1 MSFARVLL
9 GSRHK
14 RFTTKKNIDKP
25 MAGTYLSFRVSL
37 LLQVALSGR
46 RESRNF
52 LIDQPAQENW
62 LEITPDER
70 TMATLAHALQLIGS
84 WIAPLII
91 FLVRRRSRFV
101 SFHALQALL
110 LQIVHTILVVVLMVF
125 WFSTI
130 FSVVFHQT
138 SGKAPDFPPVF
149 FILFPL
155 VWLGFM
161 GLWVGTLVIAILYA
175 IKAGR
180 GEWADYPVLGK
191 LARKMLKMGPNETH
205 LAPTPQM

>member
-1 MSFARVLL
+1 M
-9 GSRHK
+9 
-14 RFTTKKNIDKP
+14 
-25 MAGTYLSFRVSL
+25 
-37 LLQVALSGR
+37 
-46 RESRNF
+46 
-52 LIDQPAQENW
+52 IDQPTQATS
-62 LEITPDER
+62 LDTTPDER

-91 FLVRRRSRFV
+91 FLIRRRSRFV

-110 LQIVHTILVVVLMVF
+110 LQIVHTIIVVVLMVF

-161 GLWVGTLVIAILYA
+161 ALWVGTLIIAILYA

-191 LARKMLKMGPNETH
+191 LARKILKMGPSETQ

>member
-1 MSFARVLL
+1 
-9 GSRHK
+9 
-14 RFTTKKNIDKP
+14 
-25 MAGTYLSFRVSL
+25 
-37 LLQVALSGR
+37 
-46 RESRNF
+46 
-52 LIDQPAQENW
+52 
-62 LEITPDER
+62 
-70 TMATLAHALQLIGS
+70 MATLAHALQLIGS

-91 FLVRRRSRFV
+91 FLIRRKSRFV

-110 LQIVHTILVVVLMVF
+110 LQIVHTIIVVVLMVL

-138 SGKAPDFPPVF
+138 SGKPPDFPPVF

-161 GLWVGTLVIAILYA
+161 ALWVGTLIIAVMYA

-191 LARKMLKMGPNETH
+191 LARKILKMGPNEMH

>member
-1 MSFARVLL
+1 MLWP
-9 GSRHK
+9 GSVGAYQHRS
-14 RFTTKKNIDKP
+14 R
-25 MAGTYLSFRVSL
+25 
-37 LLQVALSGR
+37 QVAERQAGKFEGSGA
-46 RESRNF
+46 RESGDN
-52 LIDQPAQENW
+52 LSDQTAHITW
-62 LEITPDER
+62 LETTPDER
-70 TMATLAHALQLIGS
+70 TMATFAHAFQLIGS

-91 FLVRRRSRFV
+91 FLIRRQSRFV

-110 LQIVHTILVVVLMVF
+110 LQIVHTIIVLVLMML
-125 WFSTI
+125 WFTTI
-130 FSVVFHQT
+130 FTTVFHQT
-138 SGKAPDFPPVF
+138 GGKAPDFPPVF

-191 LARKMLKMGPNETH
+191 LARKILKMGPNEMH